1 MMNATAIEIILK
13 LLILIEYA
21 AKVMGWRWRKGG
33 DVEWRSLDIP
43 IEGTGLVYIAGP
55 TNYISWPD
63 LH

>member
-43 IEGTGLVYIAGP
+43 IEGTGLSRQKVVLG
-55 TNYISWPD
+55 NCVMK
-63 LH
+63 